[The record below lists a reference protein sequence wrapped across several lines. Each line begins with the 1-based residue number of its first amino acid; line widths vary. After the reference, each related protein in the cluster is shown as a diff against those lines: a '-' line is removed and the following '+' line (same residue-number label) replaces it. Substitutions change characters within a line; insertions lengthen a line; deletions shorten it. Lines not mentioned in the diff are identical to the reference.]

1 VRKITIFF
9 GILVIALTS
18 LQAHAQTRQDER
30 LFEEAKILIFDKEWE
45 GAKEKL
51 DELLDNFPRSPWF
64 SQALFYKGR
73 CLQEH
78 EGKEEEALAV
88 YKKYLLLGKRNESLV
103 QESEISIIDLAY
115 RLYEKRKR
123 SYSKEIEKR
132 LFHSDRII
140 KYYAAFKLSYIKDK
154 KLAKKG
160 IPVLKEIVEEER
172 DDELRDRAKIAL
184 LRIDPDALKEFEEEK
199 YETKVKIFHIRIHDR
214 WKKDPVVSINIPW
227 ALADLALNSIPEE
240 ERAELKEEG
249 YDIDKIIKE
258 LTEFKGKI
266 IEITGKKTIFRIWID

>member
-1 VRKITIFF
+1 MRKITIFF
-9 GILVIALTS
+9 GIIVIALAS
-18 LQAHAQTRQDER
+18 LQAHAQTKQDER

-45 GAKEKL
+45 GAKKKL
-51 DELLDNFPRSPWF
+51 DELLDKFPGSQWF

-78 EGKEEEALAV
+78 GGKEEEALAV

-115 RLYEKRKR
+115 KLYEKRKR
-123 SYSKEIEKR
+123 SHSKEIEKR
-132 LFHSDRII
+132 LLHSDRII

-154 KLAKKG
+154 KLARKG

-184 LRIDPDALKEFEEEK
+184 LRIDPDSLKEFEDEK
-199 YETKVKIFHIRIHDR
+199 YETKARIFHIRIQDR

-227 ALADLALNSIPEE
+227 ALADLALSSIPEE
-240 ERAELKEEG
+240 EKAELKEEG
-249 YDIDKIIKE
+249 YDVDKIIRE

>member
-1 VRKITIFF
+1 M
-9 GILVIALTS
+9 TS
-18 LQAHAQTRQDER
+18 LQAHAQTKQDER

-51 DELLDNFPRSPWF
+51 DELLDKFPGSPWF

-73 CLQEH
+73 CLQEN

-88 YKKYLLLGKRNESLV
+88 YKKYLLLGKRNKSLV

-123 SYSKEIEKR
+123 SHSKEIEKR

-184 LRIDPDALKEFEEEK
+184 LRIDPDALKEVEEEK
-199 YETKVKIFHIRIHDR
+199 YETKVRIFHIRIYDR

-227 ALADLALNSIPEE
+227 ALADLALSSIPEE

-249 YDIDKIIKE
+249 YDIDKIIRE

>member
-1 VRKITIFF
+1 MRKITIFF
-9 GILVIALTS
+9 GIIVIALAS
-18 LQAHAQTRQDER
+18 LQAHAQTKQDER

-45 GAKEKL
+45 GAKKKL
-51 DELLDNFPRSPWF
+51 DELLDKFPGSQWF

-73 CLQEH
+73 CLQEY

-115 RLYEKRKR
+115 KLYEKRKR
-123 SYSKEIEKR
+123 SHSKEIEKR

-154 KLAKKG
+154 KLARKG

-184 LRIDPDALKEFEEEK
+184 LRIDPDSLKEFEDEK
-199 YETKVKIFHIRIHDR
+199 YETKARIFHIRIQDR

-227 ALADLALNSIPEE
+227 ALADLALSSIPEE
-240 ERAELKEEG
+240 EKAELKEEG
-249 YDIDKIIKE
+249 YDVDKIIRE